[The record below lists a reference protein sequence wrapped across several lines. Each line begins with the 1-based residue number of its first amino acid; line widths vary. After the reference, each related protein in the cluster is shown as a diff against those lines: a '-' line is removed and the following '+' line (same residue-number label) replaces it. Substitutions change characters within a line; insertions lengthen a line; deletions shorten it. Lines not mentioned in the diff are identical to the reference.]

1 MKKAKKFTCLLILFC
16 SLFLCLMVFC
26 QPSMAAD
33 SLTPAAQDNLNV
45 SLRRTSDLVPISD
58 GYMRVF
64 YKKTAVGI
72 EYYDNNLQIRSRKE
86 VALELPLWG
95 GFYAGSDGYY
105 LVEGQ
110 KNTAEDDSAEVIR
123 VIRYDKNWNRN
134 GAASITSNPDLFG
147 GEVRYPFDYGCVE
160 MSESNGKLYVVTGHE
175 GYVDASVGQGH
186 QGFLMIEVEQS
197 SMTGKIVSCDLW
209 HSFAQYIKS
218 KDNYMYVLEQS
229 EGSRCTKLSRYDRD
243 TLDRTTIELFPYG
256 GSRTSVWALN
266 CYASVD
272 GMAVSSDQ
280 VLCIGTSIDQS
291 KYDQVTEDTPH
302 NIYLTV
308 TPMSDFSQNATVI
321 RQLTNF
327 TDNGKSFMGVKITKI
342 SDNRFMISWEEYID
356 QEHQKYAD
364 DDNLS
369 SSTLHYLFVDG
380 KGNTISKEF
389 TTVAPISDCQPV
401 VKDSKV
407 VYYASNK
414 NTVNFYTIDSS
425 NGTAA
430 KKSYRVAGENASWDF
445 KNGVLTISGQGAI
458 SISDEEN
465 YRQPVSSTQYG
476 YTFTNGTAWKSIQ
489 NRIKKIV
496 IKTGITSVSDNAF
509 TYLPSLEEVEIEKGV
524 QKIGKEAFAYC
535 ENLALVTLPS
545 SVTCLGD
552 GFAAYYDYNY
562 WTGEEEYLTY
572 ATIHAPYN
580 SYAITYAKKNNLR
593 YACDITEATVTGLQ
607 KSYDYTGSPITPA
620 LTVTLGNQKL
630 DGTTH
635 YSVSYDNNIKAGTAT
650 MNITGKN
657 GYYGTITLTFQ
668 IVSVNNSNSNNNG
681 SGSGNSNGTGTGNN
695 NNTNGDNNQ
704 QAAVKTFSDAYNVY
718 TVNKSGSTVTLKK
731 PRSRKVTTAKIPST
745 VKANGKT
752 YKVTAIAS
760 GAFKNCSKLKQ
771 VTISGNITTIG
782 TGAFQGCKVLRTVKI
797 GSKVT
802 SIGSKAFYDCKALTS
817 VTIQTKKL
825 SSGKVGKSA
834 FTKAG
839 RNNYK
844 KLKVRVP
851 KSKLS
856 AYKKL
861 LKSKGLSSKA
871 KVSK

>member
-1 MKKAKKFTCLLILFC
+1 MI
-16 SLFLCLMVFC
+16 
-26 QPSMAAD
+26 Q
-33 SLTPAAQDNLNV
+33 
-45 SLRRTSDLVPISD
+45 
-58 GYMRVF
+58 
-64 YKKTAVGI
+64 
-72 EYYDNNLQIRSRKE
+72 
-86 VALELPLWG
+86 
-95 GFYAGSDGYY
+95 
-105 LVEGQ
+105 
-110 KNTAEDDSAEVIR
+110 
-123 VIRYDKNWNRN
+123 
-134 GAASITSNPDLFG
+134 
-147 GEVRYPFDYGCVE
+147 
-160 MSESNGKLYVVTGHE
+160 
-175 GYVDASVGQGH
+175 VD
-186 QGFLMIEVEQS
+186 QS

-243 TLDRTTIELFPYG
+243 TLEETTIELFPYG

-272 GMAVSSDQ
+272 GMAVSSDH

-308 TPMSDFSQNATVI
+308 TPTSDFSQKATVT
-321 RQLTNF
+321 RQLTDF
-327 TDNGKSFMGVKITKI
+327 TNNGKSFMGVKITKI
-342 SDNRFMISWEEYID
+342 SDNRFMISWEEYVD
-356 QEHQKYAD
+356 PENEKYAD

-407 VYYASNK
+407 VYYASNA
-414 NTVNFYTIDSS
+414 NTVNFYSIDSS
-425 NGTAA
+425 SGTAS
-430 KKSYRVAGENASWDF
+430 KKSYQVAGDNASWSF

-458 SISDEEN
+458 SISKDEH
-465 YRQPVSSTQYG
+465 YRQPVSSTHSSYF
-476 YTFTNGTAWKSIQ
+476 FTNETSWKSIQ
-489 NRIKKIV
+489 NKVKKIV
-496 IKTGITSVSDNAF
+496 IKTGITSISDNAF
-509 TYLPSLEEVEIEKGV
+509 ASLPVPEEVEIEKGM

-535 ENLALVTLPS
+535 KNLRTVTLPA
-545 SVTCLGD
+545 SVISIGKDFVLTGS
-552 GFAAYYDYNY
+552 Y
-562 WTGEEEYLTY
+562 WWGNDY
-572 ATIHAPYN
+572 ATIYAPYN
-580 SYAITYAKKNNLR
+580 SYAITYAKKNDLR
-593 YACDITEATVTGLQ
+593 YACDITEAKVTGLQ
-607 KSYDYTGSPITPA
+607 KSYKYTGSPITPA
-620 LTVTLGNQKL
+620 LTITLGNQKL
-630 DGTTH
+630 NGTTH

-650 MNITGKN
+650 MKITGKN

-668 IVSVNNSNSNNNG
+668 IVSANNSNSNNN
-681 SGSGNSNGTGTGNN
+681 SNA
-695 NNTNGDNNQ
+695 TNKP
-704 QAAVKTFSDAYNVY
+704 QATVKTFSDAYNVY

-731 PRSRKVTTAKIPST
+731 PRSRNVTTAKIPST
-745 VKANGKT
+745 VKAHGKT

-760 GAFKNCSKLKQ
+760 NAFKSCRKLKQ
-771 VTISGNITTIG
+771 ATISGNITSIG
-782 TGAFQGCKVLRTVKI
+782 SNAFQGCSALRTVKI

-802 SIGSKAFYDCKALTS
+802 SIGAKAFYDCKALTS

-825 SSGKVGKSA
+825 SSSKVGKSA

-839 RNNYK
+839 RSNYK

-861 LKSKGLSSKA
+861 LKSKGLSTKA
-871 KVSK
+871 KVSR

>member
-1 MKKAKKFTCLLILFC
+1 MKKTKKLTTLLFLFC
-16 SLFLCLMVFC
+16 SLFLYLTVFF
-26 QPSMAAD
+26 QPAKAAD
-33 SLTPAAQDNLNV
+33 SLAPAAQDNLNV
-45 SLRRTSDLVPISD
+45 NLRRTSDLVPVSD

-72 EYYDNNLQIRSRKE
+72 EYYDNHLQIKSRKE
-86 VALELPLWG
+86 IALELPLWG

-110 KNTAEDDSAEVIR
+110 SNTTEDDTAEVIR
-123 VIRYDKNWNRN
+123 VIRYDKNWKRN
-134 GAASITSNPDLFG
+134 GAASITNNPDLFG

-160 MSESNGKLYVVTGHE
+160 MSENNGKLYIVTGHR
-175 GYVDASVGQGH
+175 GYVDESIGQGH
-186 QGFLMIEVEQS
+186 QGFLMIQVDQS

-243 TLDRTTIELFPYG
+243 TLEETTIELFPYG

-272 GMAVSSDQ
+272 GMAVSSDH

-308 TPMSDFSQNATVI
+308 TPTSDFSQKATVT
-321 RQLTNF
+321 RQLTDF
-327 TDNGKSFMGVKITKI
+327 TNNGKSFMGVKITKI
-342 SDNRFMISWEEYID
+342 SDNRFMISWEEYVD
-356 QEHQKYAD
+356 PENEKYAD

-407 VYYASNK
+407 VYYASNA
-414 NTVNFYTIDSS
+414 NTVNFYSIDSS
-425 NGTAA
+425 SGTAS
-430 KKSYRVAGENASWDF
+430 KKSYQVAGDNASWSF

-458 SISDEEN
+458 SISKDEH
-465 YRQPVSSTQYG
+465 YRQPVSSTHSSYF
-476 YTFTNGTAWKSIQ
+476 FTNETSWKSIQ
-489 NRIKKIV
+489 NKVKKIV
-496 IKTGITSVSDNAF
+496 IKTGITSISDNAF
-509 TYLPSLEEVEIEKGV
+509 ASLPVLEEVEIEKGM

-535 ENLALVTLPS
+535 KNLRTVTLPA
-545 SVTCLGD
+545 SVISIGKDFVLTGS
-552 GFAAYYDYNY
+552 Y
-562 WTGEEEYLTY
+562 WWGNDY

-580 SYAITYAKKNNLR
+580 SYAITYAKKNDLR
-593 YACDITEATVTGLQ
+593 YACDITEAKVTGLQ
-607 KSYDYTGSPITPA
+607 KSYKYTGSPITPA
-620 LTVTLGNQKL
+620 LTITLGNQKL
-630 DGTTH
+630 NGTTH

-650 MNITGKN
+650 MKITGKN

-668 IVSVNNSNSNNNG
+668 IVSANNSNSNNN
-681 SGSGNSNGTGTGNN
+681 SNA
-695 NNTNGDNNQ
+695 TNKP
-704 QAAVKTFSDAYNVY
+704 QATVKTFSDAYNVY
-718 TVNKSGSTVTLKK
+718 TVNKSGSTVILKK
-731 PRSRKVTTAKIPST
+731 PRSRNVTTAKIPST
-745 VKANGKT
+745 VKAHGKT

-760 GAFKNCSKLKQ
+760 NAFKSCRKLKQ
-771 VTISGNITTIG
+771 ATISGNITSIG
-782 TGAFQGCKVLRTVKI
+782 SNAFQGCSALRTVKI

-802 SIGSKAFYDCKALTS
+802 SIGAKAFYDCKALTS

-825 SSGKVGKSA
+825 SSSKVGKSA

-839 RNNYK
+839 RSNYK

-861 LKSKGLSSKA
+861 LKSKGLSTRA
-871 KVSK
+871 KVSR

>member
-1 MKKAKKFTCLLILFC
+1 MI
-16 SLFLCLMVFC
+16 
-26 QPSMAAD
+26 Q
-33 SLTPAAQDNLNV
+33 
-45 SLRRTSDLVPISD
+45 
-58 GYMRVF
+58 
-64 YKKTAVGI
+64 
-72 EYYDNNLQIRSRKE
+72 
-86 VALELPLWG
+86 
-95 GFYAGSDGYY
+95 
-105 LVEGQ
+105 
-110 KNTAEDDSAEVIR
+110 
-123 VIRYDKNWNRN
+123 
-134 GAASITSNPDLFG
+134 
-147 GEVRYPFDYGCVE
+147 
-160 MSESNGKLYVVTGHE
+160 
-175 GYVDASVGQGH
+175 VD
-186 QGFLMIEVEQS
+186 QS
-197 SMTGKIVSCDLW
+197 FMTGKIVSCDLW

-243 TLDRTTIELFPYG
+243 TLEETTIELFPYG

-272 GMAVSSDQ
+272 GMAVSSDH

-308 TPMSDFSQNATVI
+308 TPTSDFSQKATVT
-321 RQLTNF
+321 RQLTDF
-327 TDNGKSFMGVKITKI
+327 TNNGKSFMGVKITKI
-342 SDNRFMISWEEYID
+342 SDNRFMISWEEYVD
-356 QEHQKYAD
+356 PENEKYAD

-407 VYYASNK
+407 VYYASNA
-414 NTVNFYTIDSS
+414 NTVNFYSIDSS
-425 NGTAA
+425 SGTAS
-430 KKSYRVAGENASWDF
+430 KKSYQVAGDNASWSF

-458 SISDEEN
+458 SISKDEH
-465 YRQPVSSTQYG
+465 YRQPVSSTHSSYF
-476 YTFTNGTAWKSIQ
+476 FTNETSWKSIQ
-489 NRIKKIV
+489 NKVKKIV
-496 IKTGITSVSDNAF
+496 IKTGITSISDNAF
-509 TYLPSLEEVEIEKGV
+509 ASLPVLEEVEIEKGV

-535 ENLALVTLPS
+535 KNLRTVTLPA
-545 SVTCLGD
+545 SVISIGKDFVLTGS
-552 GFAAYYDYNY
+552 Y
-562 WTGEEEYLTY
+562 WWGNDY

-580 SYAITYAKKNNLR
+580 SYAITYAKKNDLR
-593 YACDITEATVTGLQ
+593 YACDITEAKVTGLQ
-607 KSYDYTGSPITPA
+607 KSYKYTGSPITPA
-620 LTVTLGNQKL
+620 LTITLGNQKL
-630 DGTTH
+630 NGTTH

-650 MNITGKN
+650 MKITGKN

-668 IVSVNNSNSNNNG
+668 IVSANNSNSNNN
-681 SGSGNSNGTGTGNN
+681 SNA
-695 NNTNGDNNQ
+695 TNKP
-704 QAAVKTFSDAYNVY
+704 QATVKTFSDAYNVY

-731 PRSRKVTTAKIPST
+731 PRSRNVTTAKIPST
-745 VKANGKT
+745 VKAHGKT

-760 GAFKNCSKLKQ
+760 NAFNSCRKLKQ
-771 VTISGNITTIG
+771 ATISGNITSIG
-782 TGAFQGCKVLRTVKI
+782 SNAFQGCSALRTVKI

-802 SIGSKAFYDCKALTS
+802 SIGAKAFYDCKALTS

-825 SSGKVGKSA
+825 SSSKVGKSA

-839 RNNYK
+839 RSNYK

-861 LKSKGLSSKA
+861 LKSKGLSTKA
-871 KVSK
+871 KVSR

>member
-1 MKKAKKFTCLLILFC
+1 MKKTKKLTTLLFLFC
-16 SLFLCLMVFC
+16 SLFLCLTVFF
-26 QPSMAAD
+26 QPAKAAD
-33 SLTPAAQDNLNV
+33 SLAPAAQDNLNV
-45 SLRRTSDLVPISD
+45 SLRRTSDLVPVSD

-72 EYYDNNLQIRSRKE
+72 EYYDNSLQIKSRKE
-86 VALELPLWG
+86 IALELPLWG
-95 GFYAGSDGYY
+95 GFYAGADGYY

-110 KNTAEDDSAEVIR
+110 SNTTEDDTAEVIR
-123 VIRYDKNWNRN
+123 VIRYDKNWKRN

-160 MSESNGKLYVVTGHE
+160 MSENNGKLYIVTGHQ
-175 GYVDASVGQGH
+175 GYVDESVGQGH
-186 QGFLMIEVEQS
+186 QGFLMIQVDQS

-243 TLDRTTIELFPYG
+243 TLEKTTIELFPYG

-272 GMAVSSDQ
+272 GMAVSSNH

-302 NIYLTV
+302 NIYLTA
-308 TPMSDFSQNATVI
+308 TPTSDFSQKATVT

-327 TDNGKSFMGVKITKI
+327 TNNGKSFMGVKITKI
-342 SDNRFMISWEEYID
+342 SDNRFMISWEEYVD
-356 QEHQKYAD
+356 QENEKYAD

-407 VYYASNK
+407 VYYASNA
-414 NTVNFYTIDSS
+414 NTVNFYSIDSNS
-425 NGTAA
+425 GTAS
-430 KKSYRVAGENASWDF
+430 KKSYQIAGDNASWSF

-458 SISDEEN
+458 SISKDEN

-476 YTFTNGTAWKSIQ
+476 YFFTNGTSWKSIQ
-489 NRIKKIV
+489 NKVKKIV
-496 IKTGITSVSDNAF
+496 IKTGITSISDNAF
-509 TYLPSLEEVEIEKGV
+509 DFLPALEEVEIEKGV
-524 QKIGKEAFAYC
+524 QRIGKEAFAYC
-535 ENLALVTLPS
+535 DNLRTVTLPA
-545 SVTCLGD
+545 SVISIGD
-552 GFAAYYDYNY
+552 DFV
-562 WTGEEEYLTY
+562 WTGSYWWGDNEHVNY
-572 ATIHAPYN
+572 AAIHAPYN
-580 SYAITYAKKNNLR
+580 SYAITYAKKNDLR
-593 YACDITEATVTGLQ
+593 YACDITEAKVTGLQ
-607 KSYDYTGSPITPA
+607 KSYKYTGSPITPA
-620 LTVTLGNQKL
+620 LTITLGNQKL

-650 MNITGKN
+650 MKITGKN

-668 IVSVNNSNSNNNG
+668 IVSANNSNSNNN
-681 SGSGNSNGTGTGNN
+681 SNA
-695 NNTNGDNNQ
+695 TNKP
-704 QAAVKTFSDAYNVY
+704 QATVKTFSDAYNVY

-731 PRSRKVTTAKIPST
+731 PRSRNVTTAKIPST

-760 GAFKNCSKLKQ
+760 NAFKSCRKLKQ
-771 VTISGNITTIG
+771 ATISRNITSIG
-782 TGAFQGCKVLRTVKI
+782 SNAFQGCSALRTVKI

-802 SIGSKAFYDCKALTS
+802 SIGAKAFYDCKALTS

-825 SSGKVGKSA
+825 SSSKVGKSA

-839 RNNYK
+839 RSNYK

-856 AYKKL
+856 AYKRL
-861 LKSKGLSSKA
+861 LKSKGLSTKA
-871 KVSK
+871 KVSR

>member
-1 MKKAKKFTCLLILFC
+1 MKKTKKLTTLLFLFC
-16 SLFLCLMVFC
+16 SLLLCLTVFS
-26 QPSMAAD
+26 QPAKAAD
-33 SLTPAAQDNLNV
+33 SLAPAAQDNLNV
-45 SLRRTSDLVPISD
+45 SLRRTSDLVPVSD

-72 EYYDNNLQIRSRKE
+72 EYYDNHLQIKSRKE
-86 VALELPLWG
+86 IALELPLWG

-110 KNTAEDDSAEVIR
+110 SNTAEDDSAEVIR
-123 VIRYDKNWNRN
+123 VIRYDKNWKRN

-160 MSESNGKLYVVTGHE
+160 MSENNGKLYIVTGHQ
-175 GYVDASVGQGH
+175 GYVDESVGQGH
-186 QGFLMIEVEQS
+186 QGFLMIQIDQS

-229 EGSRCTKLSRYDRD
+229 EGSRCTKLSRYERD
-243 TLDRTTIELFPYG
+243 TLEKTTIELFPYG

-272 GMAVSSDQ
+272 GMAVSSDH

-308 TPMSDFSQNATVI
+308 TPTSDFSQKATVT
-321 RQLTNF
+321 RQLTDF
-327 TDNGKSFMGVKITKI
+327 TNNGKSFMGVKITKI
-342 SDNRFMISWEEYID
+342 SDNRFMISWEEYVD
-356 QEHQKYAD
+356 PENEKYAD

-389 TTVAPISDCQPV
+389 TTIAPISDCQPV

-407 VYYASNK
+407 VYYASNT
-414 NTVNFYTIDSS
+414 NTVNFYSIDSNS
-425 NGTAA
+425 GTAS
-430 KKSYRVAGENASWDF
+430 KKSYQVAGDNASWSF

-458 SISDEEN
+458 SISKDEH

-476 YTFTNGTAWKSIQ
+476 YFFTNGTSWKSIQ
-489 NRIKKIV
+489 NKVKKIV
-496 IKTGITSVSDNAF
+496 IKTGITSISDKAF
-509 TYLPSLEEVEIEKGV
+509 ASLPVLEEVEIEKGV

-535 ENLALVTLPS
+535 ENLRTVTLPA
-545 SVTCLGD
+545 SVISIGED
-552 GFAAYYDYNY
+552 FV
-562 WTGEEEYLTY
+562 WTGSYWWGDDDHVNY

-580 SYAITYAKKNNLR
+580 SYAITYAKKNGLR
-593 YACDITEATVTGLQ
+593 YACDITEAKVTGLQ
-607 KSYDYTGSPITPA
+607 KSYNYTGSPITPA
-620 LTVTLGNQKL
+620 LTITLGNQKL

-650 MNITGKN
+650 MKITGKN

-668 IVSVNNSNSNNNG
+668 IVSANNSNSNNN
-681 SGSGNSNGTGTGNN
+681 S
-695 NNTNGDNNQ
+695 TNKPQ
-704 QAAVKTFSDAYNVY
+704 TTVKTFNDAYNVY

-731 PRSRKVTTAKIPST
+731 PRSRNITAAKIPST

-760 GAFKNCSKLKQ
+760 NAFKNCRKLKQ
-771 VTISGNITTIG
+771 ATISGNITSIG
-782 TGAFQGCKVLRTVKI
+782 SSAFQGCSTLRTVKI

-802 SIGSKAFYDCKALTS
+802 SIGAKSFYDCKALTS

-825 SSGKVGKSA
+825 SSSKVGKSA

-839 RNNYK
+839 RSNYK

-856 AYKKL
+856 AYKRL
-861 LKSKGLSSKA
+861 LKSKGLSAKA
-871 KVSK
+871 KVSR

>member
-1 MKKAKKFTCLLILFC
+1 MKKTKKLTTLLFLFC
-16 SLFLCLMVFC
+16 SLFLCLTVFF
-26 QPSMAAD
+26 QPAKAAD
-33 SLTPAAQDNLNV
+33 SLAPAAQDNLNV
-45 SLRRTSDLVPISD
+45 NLRRTSDLVPVSD

-72 EYYDNNLQIRSRKE
+72 EYYDNHLQIKSRKE
-86 VALELPLWG
+86 IALELPLWG

-110 KNTAEDDSAEVIR
+110 SNTTEDDTAEVIR
-123 VIRYDKNWNRN
+123 VIRYDKNWKRN

-160 MSESNGKLYVVTGHE
+160 MSENNGKLYIVTGHR
-175 GYVDASVGQGH
+175 GYVEESIGQGH
-186 QGFLMIEVEQS
+186 QGFLMIQVDQS
-197 SMTGKIVSCDLW
+197 FMTGKIVSCDLW

-243 TLDRTTIELFPYG
+243 TLEETTIELFPYG

-272 GMAVSSDQ
+272 GMAVSSDH

-308 TPMSDFSQNATVI
+308 TPTSDFSQKATVT
-321 RQLTNF
+321 RQLTDF
-327 TDNGKSFMGVKITKI
+327 TNNGKSFMGVKITKI
-342 SDNRFMISWEEYID
+342 SDNRFMISWEEYVD
-356 QEHQKYAD
+356 PENEKYAD

-407 VYYASNK
+407 VYYASNA
-414 NTVNFYTIDSS
+414 NTVNFYSIDSS
-425 NGTAA
+425 SGTAS
-430 KKSYRVAGENASWDF
+430 KKSYQVAGDNASWSF

-458 SISDEEN
+458 SISKDEH
-465 YRQPVSSTQYG
+465 YRQPVSSTHSSYF
-476 YTFTNGTAWKSIQ
+476 FTNETSWKSIQ
-489 NRIKKIV
+489 NKVKKIV
-496 IKTGITSVSDNAF
+496 IKTGITSISDNAF
-509 TYLPSLEEVEIEKGV
+509 ASLPVLEEVEIEKGV

-535 ENLALVTLPS
+535 KNLRTVTLPA
-545 SVTCLGD
+545 SVISIGKDFVLTGS
-552 GFAAYYDYNY
+552 Y
-562 WTGEEEYLTY
+562 WWGNDY

-580 SYAITYAKKNNLR
+580 SYAITYAKKKDLR
-593 YACDITEATVTGLQ
+593 YACDIT
-607 KSYDYTGSPITPA
+607 PA
-620 LTVTLGNQKL
+620 LTITLGNQKL
-630 DGTTH
+630 NGTTH

-650 MNITGKN
+650 MKITGKN

-668 IVSVNNSNSNNNG
+668 IVSANNSNSNNN
-681 SGSGNSNGTGTGNN
+681 SNA
-695 NNTNGDNNQ
+695 TNKP
-704 QAAVKTFSDAYNVY
+704 QATVKTFSDAYNVY

-731 PRSRKVTTAKIPST
+731 PRSRNVTTAKIPST
-745 VKANGKT
+745 VKAHGKT

-760 GAFKNCSKLKQ
+760 NAFKSCRKLKQ
-771 VTISGNITTIG
+771 ATISGNITSIG
-782 TGAFQGCKVLRTVKI
+782 SNAFQGCSALRTVKI

-802 SIGSKAFYDCKALTS
+802 SIGAKAFYDCKALTS

-825 SSGKVGKSA
+825 SSSKVGKSA

-839 RNNYK
+839 RSNYK

-861 LKSKGLSSKA
+861 LKSKGLSTKA
-871 KVSK
+871 KVSR

>member
-1 MKKAKKFTCLLILFC
+1 MI
-16 SLFLCLMVFC
+16 
-26 QPSMAAD
+26 Q
-33 SLTPAAQDNLNV
+33 
-45 SLRRTSDLVPISD
+45 
-58 GYMRVF
+58 
-64 YKKTAVGI
+64 
-72 EYYDNNLQIRSRKE
+72 
-86 VALELPLWG
+86 
-95 GFYAGSDGYY
+95 
-105 LVEGQ
+105 
-110 KNTAEDDSAEVIR
+110 
-123 VIRYDKNWNRN
+123 
-134 GAASITSNPDLFG
+134 
-147 GEVRYPFDYGCVE
+147 
-160 MSESNGKLYVVTGHE
+160 
-175 GYVDASVGQGH
+175 VD
-186 QGFLMIEVEQS
+186 QS

-243 TLDRTTIELFPYG
+243 TLEETTIELFPYG

-272 GMAVSSDQ
+272 GMAVSSDH

-308 TPMSDFSQNATVI
+308 TPTSDFSQKATVT
-321 RQLTNF
+321 RQLTDF
-327 TDNGKSFMGVKITKI
+327 TNNGKSFMGVKITKI
-342 SDNRFMISWEEYID
+342 SDNRFMISWEEYVD
-356 QEHQKYAD
+356 PENEKYAD

-407 VYYASNK
+407 VYYASNA
-414 NTVNFYTIDSS
+414 NTINFYSIDSS
-425 NGTAA
+425 SGTAS
-430 KKSYRVAGENASWDF
+430 KKSYQVAGDNASWSF

-458 SISDEEN
+458 SISKDEH
-465 YRQPVSSTQYG
+465 YRQPVSSTHSSYF
-476 YTFTNGTAWKSIQ
+476 FTNETSWKSIQ
-489 NRIKKIV
+489 NKVKKIV
-496 IKTGITSVSDNAF
+496 IKTGITSISDNAF
-509 TYLPSLEEVEIEKGV
+509 ASLPVPEEVEIEKGM

-535 ENLALVTLPS
+535 KNLRTVTLPA
-545 SVTCLGD
+545 SVISIGKDFVLTGS
-552 GFAAYYDYNY
+552 Y
-562 WTGEEEYLTY
+562 WWGNDY
-572 ATIHAPYN
+572 ATIYAPYN
-580 SYAITYAKKNNLR
+580 SYAITYAKKNDLR
-593 YACDITEATVTGLQ
+593 YACDITEAKVTGLQ
-607 KSYDYTGSPITPA
+607 KSYKYTGSPITPA
-620 LTVTLGNQKL
+620 LTITLGNQKL
-630 DGTTH
+630 NGTTH

-650 MNITGKN
+650 MKITGKN

-668 IVSVNNSNSNNNG
+668 IVSANNSNSNNN
-681 SGSGNSNGTGTGNN
+681 SNA
-695 NNTNGDNNQ
+695 TNKP
-704 QAAVKTFSDAYNVY
+704 QATVKTFSDAYNVY

-731 PRSRKVTTAKIPST
+731 PRSRNVTTAKIPST
-745 VKANGKT
+745 VKAHGKT

-760 GAFKNCSKLKQ
+760 NAFKSCRKLKQ
-771 VTISGNITTIG
+771 ATISGNITSIG
-782 TGAFQGCKVLRTVKI
+782 SNAFQGCSALRTVKI

-802 SIGSKAFYDCKALTS
+802 SIGAKAFYDCKALTS

-825 SSGKVGKSA
+825 SSSKVGKSA

-839 RNNYK
+839 RSNYK

-861 LKSKGLSSKA
+861 LKSKGLSTKA
-871 KVSK
+871 KVSR